1 MDESDQLKLMRI
13 AKKII
18 SDKFIPK
25 DLQLVEMGQTLL
37 FMLQSRKRNIN
48 QQELDSIELSGSLD
62 NFQGFFS
69 DNNAKQLFKITLEHF
84 VFCIK
89 KKACTQKDAE
99 QLLVQAV
106 INFKATELEIQVVKN
121 YLISALKQGLG
132 LIDVQT
138 PRISDLSNSMS
149 TTKKSGEE
157 QKQGEQ
163 IVPKK

>member
-1 MDESDQLKLMRI
+1 MRIQIATELKTKIEKKISSENQKAKKQGKKSLVVAYNKRMMDESDQLKLMRT

-48 QQELDSIELSGSLD
+48 QTELDSIEMSGSLD

-89 KKACTQKDAE
+89 KKACT
-99 QLLVQAV
+99 
-106 INFKATELEIQVVKN
+106 
-121 YLISALKQGLG
+121 
-132 LIDVQT
+132 
-138 PRISDLSNSMS
+138 
-149 TTKKSGEE
+149 
-157 QKQGEQ
+157 
-163 IVPKK
+163 